1 MLVTFAF
8 TQPTPTTRNIPH
20 HGSSLQLWCRSEQT
34 SKASWLC
41 WSSGWSVSTARL
53 GNTACKW
60 ARERRQW
67 SNDIC
72 WEEGDSTEETGRG
85 LQLLPTSASV
95 RCARICLTNQQNDV
109 VHEPVGYVRSFVLV
123 FNRARC
129 LHPNP
134 LGNHSQLPHS
144 APLQTHKPLTSTT
157 LQHRRSCQTRKIC
170 YWGRLCELEQNKY
183 LLSDRQMMV
192 DWQYKNS

>member
-72 WEEGDSTEETGRG
+72 WEEGETGRG
-85 LQLLPTSASV
+85 LQLLPTLASV
-95 RCARICLTNQQNDV
+95 RCARICLTNQLQRMMWFMNQW
-109 VHEPVGYVRSFVLV
+109 GMFGLSFWSLTGPG
-123 FNRARC
+123 AC
-129 LHPNP
+129 TQILWETI
-134 LGNHSQLPHS
+134 HSCP
-144 APLQTHKPLTSTT
+144 
-157 LQHRRSCQTRKIC
+157 TRH
-170 YWGRLCELEQNKY
+170 L
-183 LLSDRQMMV
+183 
-192 DWQYKNS
+192 YKHTNL